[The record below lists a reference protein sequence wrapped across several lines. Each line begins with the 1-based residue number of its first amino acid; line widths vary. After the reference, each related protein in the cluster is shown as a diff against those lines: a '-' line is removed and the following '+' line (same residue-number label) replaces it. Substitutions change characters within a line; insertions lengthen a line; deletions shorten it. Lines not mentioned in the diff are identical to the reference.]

1 MVISELDRLSGDF
14 TRARGISQVRRN
26 EIGFSSRRPN
36 LRNCF
41 FPAFG
46 VATDNDDINAELRE
60 AFAASTRNRFIHP
73 LINLGTASQILFND
87 SDELRA
93 TCRLLK
99 NPVPVNVT
107 AIPCWFSCD

>member
-1 MVISELDRLSGDF
+1 MCWAEWINPGVVDQDIDMAISELDRLSGDF

-46 VATDNDDINAELRE
+46 VTTDNDDMDAKL
-60 AFAASTRNRFIHP
+60 SQFIGC
-73 LINLGTASQILFND
+73 GTA
-87 SDELRA
+87 
-93 TCRLLK
+93 
-99 NPVPVNVT
+99 NP
-107 AIPCWFSCD
+107 AGSSCNKCC

>member
-14 TRARGISQVRRN
+14 TRARGISQVRRY

-46 VATDNDDINAELRE
+46 VATDNDDMDAEL
-60 AFAASTRNRFIHP
+60 
-73 LINLGTASQILFND
+73 SQFVGRRPSYPACSSGNEG
-87 SDELRA
+87 SQ
-93 TCRLLK
+93 
-99 NPVPVNVT
+99 
-107 AIPCWFSCD
+107 